1 MKELKGKTAVIT
13 GAASGIGLALTR
25 TFIEEGMKVVM
36 ADVDEDSLANAASDL
51 EKAGA
56 EVLGVLCD
64 VSDPSSIAALAE
76 STVKNFGPPQVLC
89 NNAGVAPA
97 GPILGTTPEEWQW
110 TVGVNVL
117 GVAYGTQIFTP
128 FMLEQG
134 EGHIINTASQA
145 GLMTTPILGMYCAT
159 KHAVVGFTEALYR
172 ELEDTPIGVS
182 CLCPEFIK
190 TAIADPARLR
200 PEWVKVDETHDTFQP
215 LLAEAIHATGL
226 DPSLVSAAVVR
237 AIKMN
242 EFWIFTHD
250 TTLIQANRRFEDINA
265 GRNPSAMPSSGE

>member
-1 MKELKGKTAVIT
+1 MKQLDGKIGIIT

-97 GPILGTTPEEWQW
+97 GPILGTTPEE
-110 TVGVNVL
+110 
-117 GVAYGTQIFTP
+117 
-128 FMLEQG
+128 
-134 EGHIINTASQA
+134 SQA

>member
-13 GAASGIGLALTR
+13 GAASGIGLALTK
-25 TFIEEGMKVVM
+25 TFVDEGMRVVM

-51 EKAGA
+51 EKEGA

-64 VSDPSSIAALAE
+64 VSDSSSINALAE

-89 NNAGVAPA
+89 NNAGVAPV

-117 GVAYGTQIFTP
+117 GVAYGTQAFTP

-145 GLMTTPILGMYCAT
+145 GLMTTPILGLYCAT
-159 KHAVVGFTEALYR
+159 KHAVVGFTESLYR

-200 PEWVKVDETHDTFQP
+200 PDWVKVDETHDTFQP
-215 LLAEAIHATGL
+215 LLAEAIQATGL
-226 DPSLVSAAVVR
+226 DPSLVSAAVVD
-237 AIKMN
+237 AIKKN
-242 EFWIFTHD
+242 EFWVFTHD
-250 TTLIQANRRFEDINA
+250 ITLVQANRRFEDINT
-265 GRNPSAMPSSGE
+265 GKNPSAMPLSGE

>member
-13 GAASGIGLALTR
+13 GAASGIGLALTK

-64 VSDPSSIAALAE
+64 VSDPSSINALAE
-76 STVKNFGPPQVLC
+76 ATVKNFGPPQVLC

-117 GVAYGTQIFTP
+117 GVAYGTQAFTP

-145 GLMTTPILGMYCAT
+145 GLMTTPILGLYCAT
-159 KHAVVGFTEALYR
+159 KHAVVGFTESLYR

-182 CLCPEFIK
+182 CLCPELIK

-200 PEWVKVDETHDTFQP
+200 PDWVKVDETHDTFQP
-215 LLAEAIHATGL
+215 LLAEAIQATGL
-226 DPSLVSAAVVR
+226 DPSLVSAAVVD
-237 AIKMN
+237 AIKKN
-242 EFWIFTHD
+242 EFWVFTHD
-250 TTLIQANRRFEDINA
+250 ITLVQANRRFEDINT
-265 GRNPSAMPSSGE
+265 GKNPSAMPLSGE